1 MKQELLLDKYLLTS
15 VLDNAYILSFDL
27 QRFASPEDEGRTED
41 PSESKKRKAREE
53 GNIPI
58 SQELIGIVVFLA
70 IFFGI
75 VFFWRFYY
83 HYFLHLV
90 TFYLNGIDTINF
102 SINNIQS
109 MVVNLMGTTL
119 LLLSPVFGIGFI
131 AAIAISLA
139 QTKFLFTT
147 KKITPDFKRVFGNI
161 FSNLQKMFWS
171 KQSLFNLGKSLVKV
185 IVIFG
190 IVFVLG
196 MEELGTIVSY
206 IHMPSNTAVSSIA
219 SLIVKFV
226 LISGI
231 VLLALSIYDYI
242 FQYREYIDSLK
253 MTKQEV
259 KEEFKEQEGNPEIK
273 QKIRQIESK
282 MGTRRMMKA
291 VPTADVIITN
301 PTHYAVAIKY
311 DRSYMNAPI
320 VVAKGVDRTALK
332 IREIAQ
338 EHHIPIHENKPL
350 ARGLYASAEIG
361 DEIPYEFY
369 RTVADVLSL
378 IYTKKT
384 TQNTRYSPQ

>member
-1 MKQELLLDKYLLTS
+1 MNQEIEQKYLYLINQI
-15 VLDNAYILSFDL
+15 DFYSFDL
-27 QRFASPEDEGRTED
+27 QRFASPEEEGRTED

-70 IFFGI
+70 IFFSV
-75 VFFWRFYY
+75 VFFWKFYY
-83 HYFLHLV
+83 DN
-90 TFYLNGIDTINF
+90 FYKLIVYYIQGIDTIRF
-102 SINNIQS
+102 SRNNIQFMTGNILS
-109 MVVNLMGTTL
+109 IIM
-119 LLLSPVFGIGFI
+119 LLLSPVFIVGVISTL
-131 AAIAISLA
+131 AVSLA

-147 KKITPDFKRVFGNI
+147 KKITPDLKRVFGNV

-171 KQSLFNLGKSLVKV
+171 KQAFFNLVKSLLKV
-185 IVIFG
+185 ILVFG
-190 IVFVLG
+190 IAFILT
-196 MEELGTIVSY
+196 MNELGVIIGY
-206 IHMPSNTAVSSIA
+206 IHMDNVKSIG
-219 SLIVKFV
+219 SIMWILVKFV
-226 LISGI
+226 TISGI
-231 VLLALSIYDYI
+231 VLVVLAVSDYV
-242 FQYREYIDSLK
+242 FQYKEYIDSLK

-273 QKIRQIESK
+273 QKIRQIESQ

-320 VVAKGVDRTALK
+320 VVAKGTDRVALRIK
-332 IREIAQ
+332 ELAK
-338 EHHIPIHENKPL
+338 ENNIPIHENKPL
-350 ARGLYASAEIG
+350 ARGLYASANVG

-378 IYTKKT
+378 IYTRKSIQT
-384 TQNTRYSPQ
+384 SYPA